1 MGMTT
6 KEQIIAREAVE
17 IIQRA
22 LRATGHQKPVKLI
35 NQNTAI
41 CVGTA
46 TENFIVRPHGQ
57 LWKVTEHT
65 PYIQR
70 IIWYTSIESC
80 ARDIALCE
88 PGVLFN
94 RFEQTEYGFDRAIAD
109 VQVLLQ
115 RTVGE

>member
-17 IIQRA
+17 VIQRA
-22 LRATGHQKPVKLI
+22 AGYRKPVQLI
-35 NQNTAI
+35 NHDTAI

-46 TENFIVRPHGQ
+46 SDNFIVRPHGE

-65 PYIQR
+65 PSLQR

-88 PGVLFN
+88 PGVLFR

-109 VQVLLQ
+109 VQVILQ